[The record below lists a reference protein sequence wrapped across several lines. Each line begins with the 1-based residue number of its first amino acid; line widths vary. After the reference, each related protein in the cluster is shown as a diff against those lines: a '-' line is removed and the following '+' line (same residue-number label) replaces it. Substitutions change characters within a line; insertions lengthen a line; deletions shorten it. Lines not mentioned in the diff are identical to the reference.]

1 MNDVPTNPKKTWLQ
15 RVRQQMLTIR
25 ETYGSELTVPRVLGV
40 LVVRLLAEGLRYV
53 VLELW
58 KDLMRP
64 W

>member
-1 MNDVPTNPKKTWLQ
+1 MNDVPANPKKTWLQ
-15 RVRQQMLTIR
+15 RVRRQMQTIR
-25 ETYGSELTVPRVLGV
+25 ETYGSQVTVPRVLGA

-53 VLELW
+53 VVELW